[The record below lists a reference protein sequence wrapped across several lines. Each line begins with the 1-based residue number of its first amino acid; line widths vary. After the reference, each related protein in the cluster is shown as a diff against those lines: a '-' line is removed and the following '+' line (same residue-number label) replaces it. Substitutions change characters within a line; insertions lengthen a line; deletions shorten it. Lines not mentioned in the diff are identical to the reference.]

1 MISSK
6 HSKKYFIGFAL
17 SLLAIQVQA
26 QINPNANYHAPVF
39 LDSLR
44 TEKIKA
50 VAPVI
55 KKMYSDF
62 ATVNHIPGYAFG
74 IVVDGKLVCS
84 GSDGYTD
91 VHNKIPATTQSMFR
105 IASMSKSFTAMAIIQ
120 LRDAGKLQLDE
131 PVSTYIP
138 ALKNQGL
145 TKDAAEITIR
155 QLLTH
160 SAGFPEDN
168 PWGDR
173 QLADTEEELIHLF
186 NKGISFSNVN
196 GTTYE
201 YSNVGFATLGY
212 IIKKV
217 SGVPYSEYIREHIW
231 KPLGIHAAWEY
242 STIPINLL
250 AKGYRWINNNWTEE
264 IPLHDGIYGAMGGMI
279 TSVESFSKYMALHQ
293 NAWPARNDAE
303 NNIIKRSSIREMHQP
318 WRFNALNSSFKYAD
332 GRVCPTATGY
342 GYGLAIL
349 RDCDNKLM
357 VGHSGG
363 LPGFGSNWRILPDY
377 GIGVVF
383 LANKT
388 YAPAAAI
395 NLSVLEHLIS
405 LAKLTP
411 INIGVSA
418 ILSKRRNE
426 LVTLLPH
433 FNEAATS
440 GIFAENFFADY
451 LIQSIRAEAE
461 AIFNESGK
469 ILSVEEVV
477 PENQL
482 RGYFIMHGEKGNI
495 KISFTL
501 TPENPGLIQAYHIS
515 LLQ

>member
-1 MISSK
+1 MINSK
-6 HSKKYFIGFAL
+6 HLRNYMVGIASCIFL
-17 SLLAIQVQA
+17 IQVQA
-26 QINPNANYHAPVF
+26 QRNPNTNYHTPVF

-44 TEKIKA
+44 TQKIFA
-50 VAPVI
+50 AAPVI

-62 ATVNHIPGYAFG
+62 AKANHFPGYAFG
-74 IVVDGKLVCS
+74 IVVDGKLIIS
-84 GSDGYTD
+84 GSDGFTD
-91 VHNKIPATTQSMFR
+91 LKNKIPATTQSMFR
-105 IASMSKSFTAMAIIQ
+105 IASMSKSFTAMAIVQ
-120 LRDAGKLQLDE
+120 LRDAGKLKLDD
-131 PVSTYIP
+131 PVSNYIP

-155 QLLTH
+155 ELLTH
-160 SAGFPEDN
+160 AAGFPEDN

-173 QLADTEEELIHLF
+173 QLADTEEDLIDLF
-186 NKGISFSNVN
+186 KKGISFSNVN
-196 GTTYE
+196 GTNYE

-217 SGVPYSEYIREHIW
+217 SGIPYNAYIREHIW
-231 KPLGIHAAWEY
+231 KPLNINAEWEY
-242 STIPINLL
+242 SKIPTNIL

-279 TSVESFSKYMALHQ
+279 TSIESFSKYIALHQ
-293 NAWPARNDAE
+293 YAWPARNDADHH
-303 NNIIKRSSIREMHQP
+303 IIKRSSLREMHQP
-318 WRFNALNSSFKYAD
+318 WRFNTLNSSFKYSD
-332 GRVCPTATGY
+332 GRVCPTVAGY

-377 GIGVVF
+377 GIGVVL
-383 LANKT
+383 LANNT

-395 NLSVLEHLIS
+395 NLRVIDTLIS

-411 INIGVSA
+411 INIGASE
-418 ILSKRRNE
+418 ILSKRRDE
-426 LVTLLPH
+426 LVNLLPH
-433 FNEAATS
+433 FNEAENS

-451 LIQSIRAEAE
+451 LIEYIRAEAE
-461 AIFNESGK
+461 AVFIESGK
-469 ILSVEEVV
+469 ILNVGEVV

-482 RGYFIMHGEKGNI
+482 RGYFVLHGEKKDI

-501 TPENPGLIQAYHIS
+501 TPENPGLIQEYHIS
-515 LLQ
+515 LLK

>member
-1 MISSK
+1 MINSK
-6 HSKKYFIGFAL
+6 HSKKHLIGFAFFL
-17 SLLAIQVQA
+17 FAIHVEA
-26 QINPNANYHAPVF
+26 QINPNANYQAPVF
-39 LDSLR
+39 LDALR
-44 TEKIKA
+44 TEKVKA
-50 VAPVI
+50 VGSVV

-62 ATVNHIPGYAFG
+62 AKANHIPGYAFG
-74 IVVDGKLVCS
+74 IVVDGQLVFS
-84 GSDGYTD
+84 GSDGFAD
-91 VHNKIPATTQSMFR
+91 LNNKIPATTQSMFR
-105 IASMSKSFTAMAIIQ
+105 IASMSKSFTAMAIVQ

-131 PVSTYIP
+131 PVSTFIP

-173 QLADTEEELIHLF
+173 QLADTEDDLINLF
-186 NKGISFSNVN
+186 KKGISFSNVN

-217 SGVPYSEYIREHIW
+217 SGVPYNEYIREHIW
-231 KPLGIHAAWEY
+231 KPLGINAEWEY
-242 STIPINLL
+242 TTIPANLL
-250 AKGYRWINNNWTEE
+250 AKGYRWINNNWTAE

-293 NAWPARNDAE
+293 YAWPARNDAE

-318 WRFNALNSSFKYAD
+318 WRFNALNPSFKYSD
-332 GRVCPTATGY
+332 GRVCPTVTGY

-395 NLSVLEHLIS
+395 NLSVIDTLLT
-405 LAKLTP
+405 LTQLTP
-411 INIGVSA
+411 IHLGASA
-418 ILSKRRNE
+418 ILTKRRNE
-426 LVTLLPH
+426 LVKLLPH
-433 FNEAATS
+433 FNDAATS

-451 LIQSIRAEAE
+451 SIPSIRAEAS

-469 ILSVEEVV
+469 IISVEEVV

-501 TPENPGLIQAYHIS
+501 TPENPGLIQEYHIS
-515 LLQ
+515 LLK